1 MMYEISVIECAN
13 QRLEVDIINQ
23 ETDESISIDEN
34 IDDVKML
41 YLVLKEYFEKKDIKS
56 TQLKL

>member
-34 IDDVKML
+34 IADVKML
-41 YLVLKEYFEKKDIKS
+41 YLVLKEYFEKKDTKS
-56 TQLKL
+56 THHKL

>member
-1 MMYEISVIECAN
+1 MMYEISVIECAS
-13 QRLEVDIINQ
+13 QRLEVNIINQ

-41 YLVLKEYFEKKDIKS
+41 YLVLKEYFEKKDTKS
-56 TQLKL
+56 THHKL

>member
-1 MMYEISVIECAN
+1 MIYEISIIECAN

-41 YLVLKEYFEKKDIKS
+41 YLVLKEYFEKKDTKS

>member
-13 QRLEVDIINQ
+13 QRLEVNIINQ

-34 IDDVKML
+34 IADVKML
-41 YLVLKEYFEKKDIKS
+41 YLVLKEYFEKKDTKS
-56 TQLKL
+56 TNHTL

>member
-1 MMYEISVIECAN
+1 MMYEIYVIECAN
-13 QRLEVDIINQ
+13 QRLQVNIINQ

-41 YLVLKEYFEKKDIKS
+41 YLVLKEYFEKKDTKS
-56 TQLKL
+56 TNHKL

>member
-13 QRLEVDIINQ
+13 QRLEVNIINQ

-34 IDDVKML
+34 IADVKML
-41 YLVLKEYFEKKDIKS
+41 YLVLKEYFEKKDTKS

>member
-1 MMYEISVIECAN
+1 MIYDISVIECAN
-13 QRLEVDIINQ
+13 QRLEVNIINQ

-41 YLVLKEYFEKKDIKS
+41 YLVLKEYFEKKDTKS

>member
-1 MMYEISVIECAN
+1 MMYEIYVIECAN
-13 QRLEVDIINQ
+13 QRLQVNIINQ

-41 YLVLKEYFEKKDIKS
+41 YLVLKRMTFGQK
-56 TQLKL
+56 T